1 MMKSRIKRMRLFFI
15 FYIYN
20 KVSSKTNYMN
30 KKTKWGIIAIIGIGL
45 AGMALHTFL
54 PHPNKELASTPA
66 KAPGSNRGRTLNVI
80 AEVIKPTTISD
91 GIAISGLLLPDEEVN
106 LSFETSGK
114 ITAINFQEGT
124 QVKKGELLAKVN
136 DAQLQAQLRKLEV
149 QLKLAEDRVYR
160 QNALLEKEA
169 VSKEAYEQVQTDL
182 AMLKA
187 EIDMVKAN
195 IAYTELRA
203 PFDGIIG
210 LRQVSEGAFVNT
222 STIVATLTKISPLKI
237 EFAIPE
243 RYAGIVKGG
252 NNLHFTVEGHLKPF
266 TAKVYATESHVDP
279 TTHTF
284 AMRALY
290 PNTDGK
296 LMPGRFANVNLK
308 TQEYND
314 VITIP
319 SQAIVPEMGIDK
331 VFLYKNGKA
340 EPVSI
345 TKGIRNEARV
355 QVLQGLQVGDT
366 IIISG
371 TLQLRTG
378 LKVTLDEVN

>member
-1 MMKSRIKRMRLFFI
+1 
-15 FYIYN
+15 
-20 KVSSKTNYMN
+20 MN
-30 KKTKWGIIAIIGIGL
+30 KKTKWGIIALVGIGL
-45 AGMALHTFL
+45 AGLAVNAFL
-54 PHPNKELASTPA
+54 PHENKELAEAPA
-66 KAPGSNRGRTLNVI
+66 KATASNRSRTLNVI
-80 AEVIKPTTISD
+80 GEVVKQASISD
-91 GIAISGLLLPDEEVN
+91 GISISALLLPDEEVD

-114 ITAINFQEGT
+114 ITAINFTEGTHVQEG
-124 QVKKGELLAKVN
+124 QLLAKVN

-149 QLKLAEDRVYR
+149 QLQLAEDRVYR

-195 IAYTELRA
+195 IALTELRA

-210 LRQVSEGAFVNT
+210 LRQVSEGTYAT
-222 STIVATLTKISPLKI
+222 PSTIVASLTKISPLKV
-237 EFAIPE
+237 EFSVPE

-252 NNLHFTVEGHLKPF
+252 SNLHFTVEGQLTPF

-290 PNTDGK
+290 TNTDGK
-296 LMPGRFANVNLK
+296 LMPGRFANVVLK
-308 TQEYND
+308 TQEYDNA
-314 VITIP
+314 ITIP

-331 VFLYKNGKA
+331 VYLYKNGKA
-340 EPVSI
+340 EPVTI

-355 QVLQGLQVGDT
+355 QVLQGLNVGDT
-366 IIISG
+366 IITSG

>member
-1 MMKSRIKRMRLFFI
+1 
-15 FYIYN
+15 
-20 KVSSKTNYMN
+20 MN
-30 KKTKWGIIAIIGIGL
+30 KKMKWGIVALIGIGI
-45 AGMALHTFL
+45 AGMAIHAFL
-54 PHPNKELASTPA
+54 PRENKELAQAPIPA
-66 KAPGSNRGRTLNVI
+66 RTSNRSRTLNVI
-80 AEVIKPTTISD
+80 AEVIKESSISD
-91 GIAISGLLLPDEEVN
+91 ASSVTGLLLPDEEVN

-114 ITAINFQEGT
+114 ITAINFIEGTHVQEG
-124 QVKKGELLAKVN
+124 QLLAKVN

-210 LRQVSEGAFVNT
+210 LRQVSEGAYAT
-222 STIVATLTKISPLKI
+222 PSTIVATLTKISPLKI
-237 EFAIPE
+237 EFAVAE
-243 RYAGIVKGG
+243 RYAGILKNGA
-252 NNLHFTVEGHLKPF
+252 NLTFKIDGHLKPF
-266 TAKVYATESHVDP
+266 NAKVYAMESHVDP
-279 TTHTF
+279 DNHSF
-284 AMRALY
+284 AIRALY
-290 PNTDGK
+290 PNADGK
-296 LMPGRFANVNLK
+296 LMPGRFASVELK
-308 TQEYND
+308 TQEFNNA
-314 VITIP
+314 ITIP

-331 VFLYKNGKA
+331 VYLYKNGKA
-340 EPVSI
+340 EPVTI

-355 QVLQGLQVGDT
+355 QVLEGLSVGDT
-366 IIISG
+366 IITSG

-378 LKVTLDEVN
+378 LNVTLDEVN

>member
-1 MMKSRIKRMRLFFI
+1 
-15 FYIYN
+15 
-20 KVSSKTNYMN
+20 MN
-30 KKTKWGIIAIIGIGL
+30 KKIKWALIAVIGIVLAGL
-45 AGMALHTFL
+45 AVNAFL
-54 PHPNKELASTPA
+54 PKQNDELAEAPQSTPQSRN
-66 KAPGSNRGRTLNVI
+66 KTLNVT
-80 AEVIKPTTISD
+80 AEVIRKTTISD
-91 GIAISGLLLPDEEVN
+91 GISISGLLLPDEEVS

-114 ITAINFQEGT
+114 ITSINFEEGT
-124 QVKKGELLAKVN
+124 HVKEGQLLAKVN

-149 QLKLAEDRVYR
+149 QLKLAEDRVFR
-160 QNALLEKEA
+160 QNALLEREA

-195 IAYTELRA
+195 IDLTELRA
-203 PFDGIIG
+203 PFDGVIG
-210 LRQVSEGAFVNT
+210 LRQVSEGAYAT
-222 STIVATLTKISPLKI
+222 PSTIVASLTKISPLKI
-237 EFAIPE
+237 EFSVPE

-252 NNLHFTVEGHLKPF
+252 SNLHFTLEGYLKPF
-266 TAKVYATESHVDP
+266 TAKVYATESYVDE

-284 AMRALY
+284 AMRAMY

-308 TQEYND
+308 TQEFND
-314 VITIP
+314 AITIP

-331 VFLYKNGKA
+331 VYLYKNGQA
-340 EPVSI
+340 EPVTI

-355 QVLQGLQVGDT
+355 QVLQGLNVGDT
-366 IIISG
+366 IITSG